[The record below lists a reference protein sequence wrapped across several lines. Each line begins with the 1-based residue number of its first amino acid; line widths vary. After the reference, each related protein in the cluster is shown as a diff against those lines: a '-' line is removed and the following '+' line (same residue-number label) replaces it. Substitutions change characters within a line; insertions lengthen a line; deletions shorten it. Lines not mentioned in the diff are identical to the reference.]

1 MRTFLEYYQRKIQP
15 QIETIDIFLKT
26 EDPPYSMDAVAEVLE
41 LSSAEAERLLAEEKV
56 SFITKGV
63 FFRLMQKGTS
73 PLCGMFR
80 RAIACHLPERYTPE
94 EVAYIFALP
103 LPAVKQAAEELGETS
118 YSEEMLPLLFRRI
131 FICEKRYQQ

>member
-1 MRTFLEYYQRKIQP
+1 MGTFLDYYQRKIQP

-26 EDPPYSMDAVAEVLE
+26 EDPPYSIDAVAEVLE
-41 LSSAEAERLLAEEKV
+41 LSSQRAEQLLAEEKV

-80 RAIACHLPERYTPE
+80 RAIACNLPESYTLE

-103 LPAVKQAAEELGETS
+103 LPAVQQAAEEVGEAS
-118 YSEEMLPLLFRRI
+118 YSEEMLPLLFQRI

>member
-1 MRTFLEYYQRKIQP
+1 MRTFLDYYQRKIQP

-26 EDPPYSMDAVAEVLE
+26 EDPPYNIDAVAEVLE
-41 LSSAEAERLLAEEKV
+41 LSSRGMEQLLAEEKV

-73 PLCGMFR
+73 PLCGMLR
-80 RAIACHLPERYTPE
+80 RAIACNLPESYTPE
-94 EVAYIFALP
+94 EVAYIFDLP
-103 LPAVKQAAEELGETS
+103 LPAVQQAAEEIGEAS
-118 YSEEMLPLLFRRI
+118 YSEERLPLLFQRI

>member
-26 EDPPYSMDAVAEVLE
+26 EDPPYNIDAVAEVLE
-41 LSSAEAERLLAEEKV
+41 LSSQGMKQLLAEEKV

-63 FFRLMQKGTS
+63 FFRLMQRGTS

-80 RAIACHLPERYTPE
+80 RAMDCNLPECYTPE
-94 EVAYIFALP
+94 EVAYIFDLP
-103 LPAVKQAAEELGETS
+103 LSHVKGAAEKAGVTS
-118 YSEEMLPLLFRRI
+118 YTDDTLPRLFSEIMIDET
-131 FICEKRYQQ
+131 RYQK

>member
-1 MRTFLEYYQRKIQP
+1 MGTFLDYYQRKIQP

-26 EDPPYSMDAVAEVLE
+26 EDPPYSIDTVAEVLE
-41 LSSAEAERLLAEEKV
+41 LSSQRTEQILAEEKV

-80 RAIACHLPERYTPE
+80 RAIACNLPESYTLE
-94 EVAYIFALP
+94 EVAYIFDLP
-103 LPAVKQAAEELGETS
+103 LPAVQQAAEEVGEAS
-118 YSEEMLPLLFRRI
+118 YSEERLPLLFQRI